1 MSAGAVMDLQ
11 RLVDT
16 FEFLDNWEDRYRLLI
31 DLGKDLPEFPDEAK
45 TEDNRVEGC
54 VSNVWLVSDVSDGEP
69 PRLEFKA
76 DSDAFIVKGL
86 VAILLKAYSG
96 RTPEEILEVDIEGLF
111 NQLGLAQQLTPNR
124 RDGFVA
130 MVKEMRSRAQ
140 ALQAEPGVTGS
151 LH

>member
-1 MSAGAVMDLQ
+1 MELQ

-31 DLGKDLPEFPDEAK
+31 DLGKDLPEFPESEK
-45 TEDNRVEGC
+45 TEENRVDGC
-54 VSNVWLVSDVSDGEP
+54 VSNVWLLSDVNQGEP

-96 RTPEEILEVDIEGLF
+96 RTPEEILEVDIEDLF
-111 NQLGLAQQLTPNR
+111 NRLGLAQQLTPNR

-140 ALQAEPGVTGS
+140 ALRAEG
-151 LH
+151 HAN